1 MTTMT
6 VTDALAELTLL
17 EKRIES
23 ARIALD
29 KNTLITVIGIG
40 KVPTGYQSRDEY
52 ASQAR
57 ASLQRVN
64 DLINRRRSIKRSI
77 VLSNAAT
84 IVTVAGEEMTVAEAI
99 EMKSFVKSYESV
111 LATVKNTYQ
120 KASKNYTDV
129 QHQIKERLDTLAIQ
143 VLGRAE
149 AINPDQYQNQY
160 QILSDSFMAREGV
173 ELLDPVNLAREI
185 ERREAFIED
194 FKSSVDRVLSVSNAR
209 TMIEIPD

>member
-1 MTTMT
+1 MPQFLGHPD
-6 VTDALAELTLL
+6 VTCHSSNL
-17 EKRIES
+17 

-29 KNTLITVIGIG
+29 KNTLITVIGIS
-40 KVPTGYQSRDEY
+40 KVPTGYQSREEY
-52 ASQAR
+52 ATQAR

-84 IVTVAGEEMTVAEAI
+84 IVTVASEEMTVAEAI
-99 EMKSFVKSYESV
+99 EMKIFVKSYETV
-111 LATVKNTYQ
+111 LATLKSTHQ
-120 KASKNYTDV
+120 KTSKNYNDA

-185 ERREAFIED
+185 ERRETFIED